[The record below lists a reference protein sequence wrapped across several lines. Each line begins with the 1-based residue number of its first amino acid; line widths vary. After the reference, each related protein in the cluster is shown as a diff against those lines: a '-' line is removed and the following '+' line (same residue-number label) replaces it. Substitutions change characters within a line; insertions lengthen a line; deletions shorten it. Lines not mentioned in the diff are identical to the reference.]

1 MTTKVI
7 HLKKET
13 ETQEFLKKLYD
24 LVGSGEVTD
33 LVVMAR
39 YKDKTSEYSW
49 FGDDSS
55 FKCLGMATYMVNRID
70 DYITENEVEV

>member
-33 LVVMAR
+33 PNALA
-39 YKDKTSEYSW
+39 W
-49 FGDDSS
+49 QP
-55 FKCLGMATYMVNRID
+55 IW
-70 DYITENEVEV
+70 